1 MHKIKIRE
9 IAEVKAL
16 DSCFEYLQYRAF
28 LDVMG
33 NDCQLKILKDKLVLK

>member
-16 DSCFEYLQYRAF
+16 DSCFEYLLYRAF

-33 NDCQLKILKDKLVLK
+33 NDKNTKR